1 MITELFC
8 DTSYFVALHDPHDDL
23 HEQAAELGR
32 QHRNTPLCTTSSVL
46 VETLNYFSRYQPD
59 VRIAAAE
66 LIAAIE
72 QHEQFAI
79 VHLSRDLLRA
89 SIDFYRERNDKS
101 YSGTDCIS
109 MLVMRERG
117 ISAALTNDG
126 HFKQEKFDILLIEK
140 GGGALSRKFS
150 YC

>member
-1 MITELFC
+1 VIAELFC
-8 DTSYFVALHDPHDDL
+8 DTSYFVALLDPHDDL
-23 HEQAAELGR
+23 HEQAAALEH

-46 VETLNYFSRYQPD
+46 VETLNYFSRYNPD

-109 MLVMRERG
+109 MLVMRERD
-117 ISAALTNDG
+117 IEAIFTSDV
-126 HFKQEKFDILLIEK
+126 HFYQEGFQLLMTK
-140 GGGALSRKFS
+140 
-150 YC
+150 